1 MRANAAE
8 QGVRFG
14 QGRGLRIA
22 MLGIDGI
29 GKTSLAS
36 CLRDWFV
43 SFGRECEIVSWR
55 RLIETGACE
64 RPFPATA
71 IRELWVEDWR
81 LLYGGGHAGTRV
93 IDSEIPSGFCAFS
106 DLNIEGRFPSLVSD
120 VRASGPL
127 VSGLVE
133 AALDFL
139 IESEVVLPLASRG
152 VSVIRESYGLKPVLK
167 SMLIAKK
174 CASDTLPA
182 DVVDRVVGNVASL
195 YSDPYLQPDIGILVD
210 GSPEVALRRRLAQDR
225 RVGVAEDYGLAGI
238 DGMASFLSLQE
249 DCARIFRKL
258 AEDWGWYRLD
268 TGDRQPGELCTEIT
282 EALIEPLFSRSGR
295 RQRSTEG
302 PD

>member
-8 QGVRFG
+8 QGEASG
-14 QGRGLRIA
+14 LTRGLRIA

-29 GKTSLAS
+29 GKTSLAC
-36 CLRDWFV
+36 CLRDWFA
-43 SFGRECEIVSWR
+43 SHGRECEIVSWR
-55 RLIETGACE
+55 RLVETGACE

-93 IDSEIPSGFCAFS
+93 LDSEIPSEFGAFS
-106 DLNIEGRFPSLVSD
+106 DLNIEGLFPSLVSD

-127 VSGLVE
+127 ASGLVE

-139 IESEVVLPLASRG
+139 IESEVVLPLISRG

-174 CASDTLPA
+174 CASDTLPP
-182 DVVDRVVGNVASL
+182 DVVDRVVANVTRL
-195 YSDPYLQPDIGILVD
+195 YSDPYLQPEIGILID

-238 DGMASFLSLQE
+238 DGVASFLSLQE

-268 TGDRQPGELCTEIT
+268 PGERQPGELCTEIA
-282 EALIEPLFSRSGR
+282 EALLEPRFSPSGHARRSA
-295 RQRSTEG
+295 EG
-302 PD
+302 PG